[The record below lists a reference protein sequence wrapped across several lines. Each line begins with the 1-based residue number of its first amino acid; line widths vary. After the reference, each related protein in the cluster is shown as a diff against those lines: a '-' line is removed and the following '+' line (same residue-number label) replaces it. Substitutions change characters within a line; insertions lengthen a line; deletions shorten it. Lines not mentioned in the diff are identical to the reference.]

1 MNKELLKY
9 ISGGSIVK
17 RYSEFTGVHTNFGL
31 EKSSILSTFL
41 CKCFMDDFNQQLI
54 VYNDIAQKLCFTL
67 TKPGFFVNNTVY
79 FMKAP
84 TEALPYLLA
93 FLNSKLI
100 DWYYRTLSVQL
111 GTQAVRLFSIYV
123 EKLPIPKNTN
133 DFRVPKNDIDIYEA
147 YQLTSEEIKYLS
159 EINV

>member
-1 MNKELLKY
+1 M
-9 ISGGSIVK
+9 I
-17 RYSEFTGVHTNFGL
+17 FGL

>member
-1 MNKELLKY
+1 MRNCAY
-9 ISGGSIVK
+9 
-17 RYSEFTGVHTNFGL
+17 
-31 EKSSILSTFL
+31 
-41 CKCFMDDFNQQLI
+41 MDDFNQQLI

-67 TKPGFFVNNTVY
+67 TKPGLFVNNTVY

-84 TEALPYLLA
+84 TEALPYLVA